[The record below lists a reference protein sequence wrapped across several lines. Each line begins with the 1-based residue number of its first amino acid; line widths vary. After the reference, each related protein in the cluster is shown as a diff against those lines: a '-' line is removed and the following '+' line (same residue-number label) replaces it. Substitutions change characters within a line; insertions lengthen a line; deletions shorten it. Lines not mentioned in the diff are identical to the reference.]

1 MTGSLR
7 SLLEE
12 MVSPGT
18 LLREGEGAE
27 WAADGAAPAA
37 ILAPSSEEE
46 IGRLLERASLE
57 GWKVL
62 PAGYGRWPAG
72 GGPVEVDLVISTRRL
87 RGMEH
92 YEPADLTF
100 TAGGGISL
108 SSLAQ
113 ATEAQGQWLPLDPPG
128 GYEGSL
134 GAAVATGVGGPL
146 RQWYGPPRDHVLG
159 LTVVSGDGRVLRWGG
174 RVVKNV
180 AGFDVTRLC
189 IGSWG
194 ALGIITSV
202 SARLFPLPEV
212 DATVVL
218 EGADATSLLPQARAM
233 ALSSLPL
240 AAVELLDPLG
250 WGETGSGGPAAL
262 VLRLLGSRDEVDAME
277 ARVRREL
284 RGQDTL
290 RRLGDEESRAFH
302 QRLGLWEEGAELVL
316 RLAALPT
323 LLGDVVGLVEEWQAA
338 LEGLSTRGEPQ
349 VSMAAHVGAGILRV
363 ALSGI
368 SSSDGSFQ
376 GWIDPVLGLR
386 GAMEGMGGSLT
397 VSSGP
402 ATLVREVG
410 TWGSGGREVALLR
423 ALKNQFDPQGILVP
437 GRVVR

>member
-1 MTGSLR
+1 
-7 SLLEE
+7 
-12 MVSPGT
+12 
-18 LLREGEGAE
+18 
-27 WAADGAAPAA
+27 
-37 ILAPSSEEE
+37 
-46 IGRLLERASLE
+46 
-57 GWKVL
+57 
-62 PAGYGRWPAG
+62 
-72 GGPVEVDLVISTRRL
+72 
-87 RGMEH
+87 
-92 YEPADLTF
+92 
-100 TAGGGISL
+100 
-108 SSLAQ
+108 
-113 ATEAQGQWLPLDPPG
+113 
-128 GYEGSL
+128 
-134 GAAVATGVGGPL
+134 
-146 RQWYGPPRDHVLG
+146 
-159 LTVVSGDGRVLRWGG
+159 
-174 RVVKNV
+174 VKNV

-212 DATVVL
+212 DVTLVL
-218 EGADATSLLPQARAM
+218 DGADATSLLPPAREM

-250 WGETGSGGPAAL
+250 WGETGSGRSAAL

-302 QRLGLWEEGAELVL
+302 QRLGLWEEGAEMVL

-323 LLGDVVGLVEEWQAA
+323 LLGDVVDLVEEWQAA
-338 LEGLSTRGEPQ
+338 LDGLSIQGEPQ
-349 VSMAAHVGAGILRV
+349 ASMAAHVGAGILRV

-368 SSSDGSFQ
+368 SSSDGSLK
-376 GWIDPVLGLR
+376 GWIDTVLGLR

>member
-1 MTGSLR
+1 M
-7 SLLEE
+7 
-12 MVSPGT
+12 
-18 LLREGEGAE
+18 
-27 WAADGAAPAA
+27 
-37 ILAPSSEEE
+37 
-46 IGRLLERASLE
+46 
-57 GWKVL
+57 
-62 PAGYGRWPAG
+62 
-72 GGPVEVDLVISTRRL
+72 
-87 RGMEH
+87 
-92 YEPADLTF
+92 
-100 TAGGGISL
+100 
-108 SSLAQ
+108 
-113 ATEAQGQWLPLDPPG
+113 
-128 GYEGSL
+128 
-134 GAAVATGVGGPL
+134 
-146 RQWYGPPRDHVLG
+146 
-159 LTVVSGDGRVLRWGG
+159 
-174 RVVKNV
+174 KNV

-218 EGADATSLLPQARAM
+218 EGADAPSLLPQARAM

-240 AAVELLDPLG
+240 AAVELLDPLD
-250 WGETGSGGPAAL
+250 WGDTGSPGPAAL

-277 ARVRREL
+277 ARIRREL
-284 RGQDTL
+284 GGRGDTL

-302 QRLGLWEEGAELVL
+302 HGLGLWEEGAELVL

-368 SSSDGSFQ
+368 SGSEGSFQ
-376 GWIDPVLGLR
+376 GWIDTVLGLR

-410 TWGSGGREVALLR
+410 TWGSGGTEVALLR

-437 GRVVR
+437 GRVVG